1 MNPLKVKASATPI
14 NSANFSG
21 LQPMTDAEV
30 KNYIA
35 NVITE
40 KFAADTDGTGTAEIN
55 IDTANL
61 LTGTSIGSFVDTVR
75 TESIG
80 DHPATGAT
88 TSTTYYAKQVT
99 SVASESITNRP
110 IKWEDN
116 AAELSD
122 SDIDGVMDLVIES
135 MVSEDSYTAGQYKL
149 QATAPSGG
157 TWVARYTITDEAQ
170 GGNTT
175 TYLWQKTVAT
185 SSADSDLTPLKSN
198 NANSLKQMSVAE
210 IEQLVPNFRNRI
222 IDTSIGTYKFQS
234 TTPSGGTWVQMGD
247 TFSDTR
253 QSIAENS
260 YDGVAYSAGYTNTYS
275 GTTEISYSDSTG
287 FSGGYTN
294 NYTGAYSGIAPAAYS
309 GAYTGTA
316 LYAGSYGEAVF
327 LGFYTG
333 QGLVSYSGQ
342 YTSGPFVGPT
352 YSSETTVVY
361 TASYSGQYTSGPTNV
376 AYSGTYEGP
385 SYTSG
390 PTYATYTG
398 VYVSYTLGA
407 GFISGAPPVPV
418 EYVGPPYTGE
428 YAGVYTGPAY
438 AGSYT
443 GAYGRQ
449 YTGPVYGGSYTADY
463 VRYYTGFYIGV
474 FTGPSYVGYYTES
487 LDFTSQSSVP
497 YTGSY
502 PGPGGTYTGTYIGT
516 TGSVYSGVYVDSYSG
531 VYGAGATYSG
541 TSPDT
546 YSAVYSDSYTSTY
559 SGDTVQAT
567 KDTVSTVK
575 LWIRTA

>member
-40 KFAADTDGTGTAEIN
+40 KFASDTDGTGTAEIN

-61 LTGTSIGSFVDTVR
+61 LSGTSIGSFVDTVR

-210 IEQLVPNFRNRI
+210 IEQMVPNFRNRI

-260 YDGVAYSAGYTNTYS
+260 YDGVAYSAEYTSAYS
-275 GTTEISYSDSTG
+275 GTTEVSYSDSTG

-294 NYTGAYSGIAPAAYS
+294 NYTGGYSGITSVSYS
-309 GAYTGTA
+309 GAYTGSA

-333 QGLVSYSGQ
+333 PSGLSYDGPS
-342 YTSGPFVGPT
+342 YTSGPTTGP
-352 YSSETTVVY
+352 S
-361 TASYSGQYTSGPTNV
+361 YTSGPTNV
-376 AYSGTYEGP
+376 AYSGTYG
-385 SYTSG
+385 SVFYTSG
-390 PTYATYTG
+390 PTYVTYSG
-398 VYVSYTLGA
+398 VYVSFTLGA
-407 GFISGAPPVPV
+407 GFVEGAPPVPV
-418 EYVGPPYTGE
+418 DYTGPPYTGE
-428 YAGVYTGPAY
+428 YAGVYTGPSY

-443 GAYGRQ
+443 GAYSR
-449 YTGPVYGGSYTADY
+449 VY
-463 VRYYTGFYIGV
+463 
-474 FTGPSYVGYYTES
+474 TGPSYAAVYTGPTYIGYYTGS
-487 LDFTSQSSVP
+487 VAYTSQSSVP
-497 YTGSY
+497 YTGLYSG
-502 PGPGGTYTGTYIGT
+502 PGPSYTGAYSGIA
-516 TGSVYSGVYVDSYSG
+516 GSVYSGVYDDSYTG
-531 VYGAGATYSG
+531 VYGADATYSG
-541 TSPDT
+541 LGPET
-546 YSAVYSDSYTSTY
+546 YSVAYSDSYTSTY

-567 KDTVSTVK
+567 KDTVSNVK